1 MNYRL
6 LRNSIFSITDP
17 HQFNELAVAI
27 FHYQYENNAIYR
39 QFNDLLNINP
49 DEVTDY
55 LKIPFL
61 PVSAFRKHRI
71 MSGNFSEEAVFESS
85 GTTSNE
91 TSRHY
96 VADFSI
102 YEKSFLNGFRLF
114 FGNIEEYAI
123 FGLLP
128 SYLER
133 ENSSLIYMVNKM
145 IQKTNSVFGGFY
157 LDEFQKLES
166 EISAASE
173 KGKKVML
180 IGVTFALVDFAEQL
194 SKITPGLI
202 IVETGGMKGRRKEI
216 VRDELHSF
224 LCKKFGVSSIFSE
237 YGMTELLSQA
247 WSKEIGKY
255 FCPPWMKIV
264 LRDTTDALTAAPLN
278 KSGGINI
285 IDLANINSCSFI
297 ATQDLGRLNS
307 DGSFEVLGRFDH
319 SQVRGC
325 SLLTEQ

>member
-1 MNYRL
+1 MNYSL

-17 HQFNELAVAI
+17 YQFNELAVAI
-27 FHYQYENNAIYR
+27 FHYQYENNIIYR
-39 QFNDLLNINP
+39 QFTDLININP
-49 DEVTDY
+49 EEVTDY
-55 LKIPFL
+55 FNIPFL
-61 PVSAFRKHRI
+61 PASAFRKHRI
-71 MSGNFSEEAVFESS
+71 ISGDFSDEAVFESS

-96 VADFSI
+96 VADFSL
-102 YEKSFLNGFRLF
+102 YEKSFLNGFRIF

-133 ENSSLIYMVNKM
+133 GNSSLIYMVNKM
-145 IQKTNSVFGGFY
+145 IQKTNSGFGGFY

-166 EISAASE
+166 EIRDASE

-180 IGVTFALVDFAEQL
+180 IGVTFALVDFAEHIREQ
-194 SKITPGLI
+194 IPGLI
-202 IVETGGMKGRRKEI
+202 VVETGGMKGRRKEI
-216 VRDELHSF
+216 VREELHTF
-224 LCKKFGVSSIFSE
+224 LCKRFGVTSTYSE

-247 WSKEIGKY
+247 WSKENGRY

-264 LRDTTDALTAAPLN
+264 LRDTTDALSAAPLN
-278 KSGGINI
+278 KTGGINV

-325 SLLTEQ
+325 SLLTEH